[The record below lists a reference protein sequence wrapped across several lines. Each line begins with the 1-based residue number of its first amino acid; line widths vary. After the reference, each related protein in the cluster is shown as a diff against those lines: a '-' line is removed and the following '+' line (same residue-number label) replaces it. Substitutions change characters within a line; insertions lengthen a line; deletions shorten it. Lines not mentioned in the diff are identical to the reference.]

1 MRGGRGALLLALA
14 GCARAQEIQVE
25 QLSSSK
31 DGYDTYRVAVGF
43 DPETTED
50 VYALYGEPGDP
61 LIIPPAFQVAA
72 PFGSQ
77 VGPVSL
83 RSRVPRA
90 PACPLTPDAPAAKRR
105 IRCLQRGRGV
115 RLVPDHW
122 HGWPCAPIRGAQ
134 HHRHRP

>member
-83 RSRVPRA
+83 RSRSRDSPRA
-90 PACPLTPDAPAAKRR
+90 
-105 IRCLQRGRGV
+105 
-115 RLVPDHW
+115 
-122 HGWPCAPIRGAQ
+122 
-134 HHRHRP
+134 